1 MKLDP
6 HWMPF
11 TANKN
16 FKAEPRMLESAEGMY
31 WTNDKGQS
39 VLDMTAGL
47 WCTNLGHG
55 RPEVA
60 KAIYDSAQKLDY
72 APSFNFGHASS
83 FELAERLCDL
93 APGDLNKVFF
103 TTSGSEAVDTAL
115 KIALSYQVSR
125 GKSGKRMII
134 SREMS
139 YHGVNFGGTAVGG
152 IGVNTRHYSRWGD
165 VDHLPHTLDIERN
178 AFSRGLPEFGIE
190 RADVLENLVQL
201 HGAENIAALIV
212 EPIAGAGGVII
223 PPHGYLQRLREI
235 CTENDILLIFDEVV
249 CAFGRTGSF
258 TAAQEFDVQ
267 PDLMTS
273 AKGLTS
279 GTVPMG
285 AVFVSDEIYQT
296 VVDASEGIEFFH
308 GYTYSA
314 HPLACAA
321 ALACLD
327 IYEREGLFTRAN
339 NGIGSYLE
347 QVMHKLKELPG
358 VIDIRNYGL
367 LGAVQFE
374 SRGDGAP
381 IGSQVFAK
389 AWESGLMVRGAGD
402 SIIISPPLIVE
413 KSHIDEFS
421 EKIWHSIKAV
431 V

>member
-16 FKAEPRMLESAEGMY
+16 FKSNPRMLVSAKGMY
-31 WTNDKGQS
+31 WTNDDGNA

-47 WCTNLGHG
+47 WCSNLGHG
-55 RPEVA
+55 RPEIA
-60 KAIYDSAQKLDY
+60 EAIYASAQKLDY

-83 FELAERLCDL
+83 FELAERLTDL

-125 GKSGKRMII
+125 GKSSKRMII

-152 IGVNTRHYSRWGD
+152 IGVNTKNYSRWGD
-165 VDHLPHTLDIERN
+165 VDHIPHTLDIERN
-178 AFSRGLPEFGIE
+178 AFSRGLPKLGAE
-190 RADVLENLVQL
+190 RADVLEDLVKL
-201 HGAENIAALIV
+201 HGAENISALIV
-212 EPIAGAGGVII
+212 EPIAGAGGVIM
-223 PPHGYLQRLREI
+223 PPEGYLQRLREI
-235 CTENDILLIFDEVV
+235 CTKNDILLIFDEVV

-258 TAAQEFDVQ
+258 TAAQEFGVQ
-267 PDLMTS
+267 PDLITS

-285 AVFVSDEIYQT
+285 AVFVSDEIYNT
-296 VVDASEGIEFFH
+296 IIDASDGIEFFH

-327 IYEREGLFTRAN
+327 LYGKENLFARAN
-339 NGIGSYLE
+339 QGIGSYFE
-347 QVMHKLKELPG
+347 QVLHNLKDLPG
-358 VIDIRNYGL
+358 VIDVRNYGL

-374 SRGDGAP
+374 SRPDAVPLGG
-381 IGSQVFAK
+381 QVFAK
-389 AWESGLMVRGAGD
+389 AWDNGLMVRASGD
-402 SIIISPPLIVE
+402 SIIVSPPLILD
-413 KSHIDEFS
+413 KTHIDEFS
-421 EKIWHSIKAV
+421 EKIWQSIKAV

>member
-1 MKLDP
+1 MKLDS

-16 FKAEPRMLESAEGMY
+16 FKAHPRMLASAEGMY
-31 WTNDKGQS
+31 WTSQEGNS
-39 VLDMTAGL
+39 ILDMTAGL
-47 WCTNLGHG
+47 WCTNLGHS
-55 RPEVA
+55 RPEIA
-60 KAIYDSAQKLDY
+60 KAIFQSAQTLDY
-72 APSFNFGHASS
+72 APSFNFGHAAS
-83 FELAERLCDL
+83 FELAERLTAL
-93 APGDLNKVFF
+93 TPGDLNKVFF

-125 GKSGKRMII
+125 GQGGKKMIL

-152 IGVNTRHYSRWGD
+152 LNANTRNYSRWAE
-165 VDHLPHTLDIERN
+165 VDHIPHTLDVERN
-178 AFSRGLPEFGIE
+178 AFSRGLPEHGIE
-190 RADVLENLVQL
+190 RADVLQDLIDF

-223 PPHGYLQRLREI
+223 PPQGYLKRLREI
-235 CTENDILLIFDEVV
+235 CTANDILLIFDEVV

-258 TAAQEFDVQ
+258 TAAEEFSVQ

-285 AVFVSDEIYQT
+285 AVFVSDQIHDT
-296 VVDASEGIEFFH
+296 IINASEGIEFFH

-327 IYEREGLFTRAN
+327 IYQRENLFERAN
-339 NGIGSYLE
+339 QGIGAYLE
-347 QVMHKLKELPG
+347 QVLHNLRDLPS
-358 VIDIRNYGL
+358 VVDVRNYGL
-367 LGAVQFE
+367 LGAIQFE
-374 SRGDGAP
+374 SQDQGLP
-381 IGSQVFAK
+381 LGSQVFAK
-389 AWESGLMVRGAGD
+389 AWENGLMIRGAGD
-402 SIIISPPLIVE
+402 SIIISPPLILE
-413 KSHIDEFS
+413 NSHIDEFS
-421 EKIWHSIKAV
+421 EKIWKSIKAV
-431 V
+431 S

>member
-1 MKLDP
+1 MKLDS

-11 TANKN
+11 TPNTK
-16 FKAEPRMLESAEGMY
+16 FKAQPRMLESAEGMY
-31 WTNDKGQS
+31 WTSKEGKS

-55 RPEVA
+55 RPEIA
-60 KAIYDSAQKLDY
+60 KAIFDSATKLDY
-72 APSFNFGHASS
+72 APSFNFGHESS
-83 FELAERLCDL
+83 FVLAERLTEL

-115 KIALSYQVSR
+115 KIALSYQISR
-125 GKSGKRMII
+125 GKAGKKMIL

-152 IGVNTRHYSRWGD
+152 INVNTRNYSGWGN
-165 VDHLPHTLDIERN
+165 VSHIPHTLDIERN
-178 AFSRGLPEFGIE
+178 AFSRGLTEHGIE
-190 RADVLENLVQL
+190 RADALADLIEF

-223 PPHGYLQRLREI
+223 PPQGYLQRLREI
-235 CTENDILLIFDEVV
+235 CTEHDILLIFDEVV

-296 VVDASEGIEFFH
+296 IIDANDGIEFFH

-321 ALACLD
+321 ALTCLD
-327 IYEREGLFTRAN
+327 IYQREGLFTRAN
-339 NGIGSYLE
+339 EGIGSYLE
-347 QVMHKLKELPG
+347 QVLHRLKELPG
-358 VIDIRNYGL
+358 VVDIRNYGL
-367 LGAVQFE
+367 LGAIQFE
-374 SRGDGAP
+374 SRPGEVP
-381 IGSQVFAK
+381 LGSQVFAK
-389 AWESGLMVRGAGD
+389 AWDHGLMIRGAGD

-421 EKIWHSIKAV
+421 EKIWQSIKAV